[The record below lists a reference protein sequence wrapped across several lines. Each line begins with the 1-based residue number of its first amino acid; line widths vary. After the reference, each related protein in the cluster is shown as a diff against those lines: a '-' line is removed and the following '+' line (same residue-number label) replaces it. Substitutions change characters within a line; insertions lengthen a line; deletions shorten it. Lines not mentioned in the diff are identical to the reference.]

1 MLKQNKEYKRFVW
14 ELSNM
19 MENKSKNKNVVFMCI
34 GTNTVVGDSVGPIV
48 GSLLKENIQSNNKIK
63 IVGDC
68 ENNISYENIED
79 KIKKLKLNS
88 LVVVVDSALSNPEN
102 IGKIFVQNRGL
113 RYGEGL
119 KKPNTTIGNISIK
132 AVVGEDFDNKLKNFK
147 SLKKATASDVMLLA
161 NTIST
166 GIIHVLNSCV

>member
-14 ELSNM
+14 ELSSL
-19 MENKSKNKNVVFMCI
+19 MENKSKNMNVVFMCI

-48 GSLLKENIQSNNKIK
+48 GSLLKENIQSNNKIT

-79 KIKKLKLNS
+79 KIEKLNLNS
-88 LVVVVDSALSNPEN
+88 LVVVVDSALSNHEN

-119 KKPNTTIGNISIK
+119 KKTNNTIGNISIIRCN
-132 AVVGEDFDNKLKNFK
+132 AVSKYNFYRNYSCIELLCINFAIIVKNICINHF
-147 SLKKATASDVMLLA
+147 
-161 NTIST
+161 I
-166 GIIHVLNSCV
+166 